1 VAVEGRGGCSIQ
13 CDSRRWWWRGWEAAA
28 SHVARG
34 GGDGWHPRRRW
45 RGGEATASHAARGG
59 DIPCSSRRRQHPM
72 QLEEVAVELNRKE
85 LTLGARAPSRHRTNM
100 RLRPVRCGGSR
111 RRRRPGPQRRRR
123 RHNVSKVE
131 GTRRKEISLWLKYNV
146 TYFTVHDAKKIID
159 PLFDWR

>member
-1 VAVEGRGGCSIQ
+1 MRQVIPGDGGGERRLQHPVRLEEVVVEGMGGCGIPCGSRRRRRMASQATMERRGGC
-13 CDSRRWWWRGWEAAA
+13 G
-28 SHVARG
+28 
-34 GGDGWHPRRRW
+34 
-45 RGGEATASHAARGG
+45 
-59 DIPCSSRRRQHPM
+59 IPCSLRRRQHPM
-72 QLEEVAVELNRKE
+72 QLEEAAVE
-85 LTLGARAPSRHRTNM
+85 LTLGAHAPSRHRTNR

-146 TYFTVHDAKKIID
+146 TYFTVHDTKKIID